1 MPDMHVTDLFP
12 QCGDRDLEV
21 PLERG
26 HRAFGLHIRDL
37 GKPAMLAVKVDRNG
51 HPVSCIDAEAILFE
65 MEIQWP

>member
-1 MPDMHVTDLFP
+1 MHVTDLFP
-12 QCGDRDLEV
+12 QSGDRDLEV